1 MFFISLDLLYDKE
14 MADLLRSEGKYQ
26 RAVLSHGY

>member
-14 MADLLRSEGKYQ
+14 MADLLRSEEKYQ